1 MIEEVVI
8 DDLERMSSFISEYT
22 CSSNGVAGFSELIQL
37 ARVRNESITLLSLKD
52 MGQVVAISLFQFS
65 ERRLVLLSYR
75 SMYLY
80 GFDFYDYNPFSVQ
93 LEYQSQFLE
102 FIKKY
107 AKSNHAKLVI
117 LENVIQRLR
126 CKYVSENIQ
135 LFNSLKS
142 VNGFDDIINKKRLN
156 RYKKK
161 LEESSDYSIRHYTGP
176 EITEELI
183 DNLVFMHQ
191 ERWTFDNTQSPF
203 INLKRKFDY
212 LNHKENKVLTIV
224 RKDDSILA
232 IHYGMLFNN
241 CLLFHT
247 PVFNIKHYELS
258 PYINFVELLILETVL
273 YCNEN
278 NVEVLDFGLGDEI
291 YKKKYMNDYKE
302 VFTYYLPLDV
312 FSSIIFNISMFIKSL
327 DIKNRIMSF
336 RNILYKIRYI
346 AKKINVYEFNLD
358 PLEKEESADF
368 HCIKNYSEFV
378 MVYRRIKHPVKRYH
392 YNRFMRGDYF
402 YCLLNNNNLYC
413 SGWSTSKDMYVSEVN
428 KILAVNGRVV
438 LYDYYTPNKY
448 RRKGKYQELLGS
460 IISNLNTDVF
470 IYALSNNL
478 ASNKAIRKVGFSK
491 CKKDYL
497 R

>member
-1 MIEEVVI
+1 MIEEVLI
-8 DDLERMSSFISEYT
+8 DDLEMMSSFISEYT
-22 CSSNGVAGFSELIQL
+22 CSSNGVAGFLELIQL
-37 ARVRNESITLLSLKD
+37 ARIRNESITLLSLKD
-52 MGQVVAISLFQFS
+52 RGQVVAISLFQFS
-65 ERRLVLLSYR
+65 ERRLMLLSYR

-80 GFDFYDYNPFSVQ
+80 GFDFYDYNPFYVQ
-93 LEYQSQFLE
+93 VEYQSQFLE

-107 AKSNHAKLVI
+107 AKCNHAKLVI
-117 LENVIQRLR
+117 LENVIKRFR
-126 CKYVSENIQ
+126 FKYVSENIQ

-161 LEESSDYSIRHYTGP
+161 LEESSNYSIKHYKGP

-183 DNLVFMHQ
+183 DDLVFMHQ
-191 ERWTFDNTQSPF
+191 ERWAFDNTHSGF
-203 INLKRKFDY
+203 SNLKRKFDY

-232 IHYGMLFNN
+232 IHYGILYNN

-247 PVFNIKHYELS
+247 PVFNIKYYELS
-258 PYINFVELLILETVL
+258 PHINFVELLILETVL
-273 YCNEN
+273 YCKEN
-278 NVEVLDFGLGDEI
+278 DIEVLDFGLGDEV
-291 YKKKYMNDYKE
+291 YKKKYTNDYKE
-302 VFTYYLPLDV
+302 VFTYHFPLDV
-312 FSSIIFNISMFIKSL
+312 FSSITFNISMFIKSL
-327 DIKNRIMSF
+327 DSMNSIISF
-336 RNILYKIRYI
+336 RKIIHLIRRI
-346 AKKINVYEFNLD
+346 TNKVNVYEFDFD
-358 PLEKEESADF
+358 PIEKEESADF
-368 HCIKNYSEFV
+368 YCIKSYSEFV
-378 MVYRRIKHPVKRYH
+378 ILYRRIKCPVKRHH
-392 YNRFMRGDYF
+392 YNRFIKGDYF
-402 YCLLNNNNLYC
+402 YCLLNNDNLYC

-428 KILAVNGRVV
+428 KILEVNGRVI

-448 RRKGKYQELLGS
+448 RRKGKYQELLDS

-478 ASNKAIRKVGFSK
+478 ASNRAIKKVGFRK